1 MKNRLSTF
9 LTLILAAIITTS
21 CATSGYWIPPSAPYG
36 DLSALGGTSQPD
48 GKVQPKVTPFPSV
61 EPSPLPN
68 QDLTPGP
75 EITAEPT
82 QESQDVATPEGELK
96 PTRETPSQQDAPI
109 LYYAQAADSLPVV
122 AVRFGV
128 NPAEITSPDPIPE
141 STFINPGQL
150 LVIPRRLIETTSAQ
164 HLLPDSEVVYSPSA
178 TDFDVAAV
186 IGTAGGKLRNYREW
200 LKTSGTL
207 SGAEVVKRV
216 AIENSI
222 NPRVLLALLEY
233 QSGWVNG
240 QPGDQDAIDYPLG
253 YKDPSYKNLYKQLV
267 WAVDQ
272 LDTGYYAYR
281 EGRLTEITF
290 PDGSAARLA
299 PDLNAGTVAL
309 QYLFSRLYNQDEWQQ
324 ALDPATGFPA
334 LFERMFGSP
343 WERAK
348 TVEPIF
354 PPGISQPPLSLP
366 FARKW
371 TWSYT
376 GGPHGAWEK
385 DGAYAALDFAPGSNY
400 SGCIDSNAWVLASAA
415 GLVVRS
421 GKGVVV
427 LDLDGDGHEQ
437 TGWVLVYLH
446 VSSNGKV
453 PTGTWVD
460 QDDPLGHPSCE
471 GGFSTGTHV
480 HMARKY
486 NGEWIPADG
495 PLPFD
500 LGGWVSHAGDAPY
513 MGTLTRDGQTITAC
527 TCSNADSF
535 VTRHTDDP

>member
-1 MKNRLSTF
+1 MHHRFRTF
-9 LTLILAAIITTS
+9 LALILAAIITTS

-48 GKVQPKVTPFPSV
+48 GVVQPAVTPLPSA
-61 EPSPLPN
+61 ENTPILN
-68 QDLTPGP
+68 QDPSPGP

-82 QESQDVATPEGELK
+82 QVIEGEVELK
-96 PTRETPSQQDAPI
+96 PTRETPPEQDAPI

-122 AVRFGV
+122 AARFSVEPG
-128 NPAEITSPDPIPE
+128 EITSPDPIPE

-150 LVIPRRLIETTSAQ
+150 LVIPRRLAETAPAQ

-178 TDFDVAAV
+178 TDFDVAAFM
-186 IGTAGGKLRNYREW
+186 GKAGGKLRNYREW

-207 SGAEVVKRV
+207 SGAEVVNRV

-240 QPGDQDAIDYPLG
+240 QPADQDAIDYPMG
-253 YKDPSYKNLYKQLV
+253 YKDPSYKDLYKQLAWV
-267 WAVDQ
+267 VDQ
-272 LDTGYYAYR
+272 LGTGYYAYR

-290 PDGSAARLA
+290 PDGSTARLA
-299 PDLNAGTVAL
+299 PDLNAGTAAL
-309 QYLFSRLYNQDEWQQ
+309 QYFFSRLYNPAEWQQ
-324 ALDPATGFPA
+324 ALDPVTGFPA
-334 LFERMFGSP
+334 LYEGMFGSP

-348 TVEPIF
+348 TVEPLF
-354 PPGISQPPLSLP
+354 PPGMSQPSLSLP
-366 FARKW
+366 FARNW

-385 DGAYAALDFAPGSNY
+385 DGAYAALDFAPGSDY
-400 SGCIDSNAWVLASAA
+400 GGCIESNAWVLASAA

-471 GGFSTGTHV
+471 GGHSTGTHV
-480 HMARKY
+480 HVARKY

-495 PLPFD
+495 PLPFN
-500 LGGWVSHAGDAPY
+500 LGGWVAHAGEEPY
-513 MGTLTRDGQTITAC
+513 LGTLTRDGQTITAC
-527 TCSNADSF
+527 TCSNAASF
-535 VTRHTDDP
+535 VTRNSDDP